1 MYLRIIKT
9 ILLFVMFTQTN
20 LYAQQ
25 SFDLYGNLRT
35 SGRQTF
41 RLNSLE
47 SNPGNLSDAKSWE
60 LSFIYGGI
68 FASGS
73 QLANDIFLVSLS
85 KRISDHYLYF
95 RFTPGIKQEFS
106 ANTQKTISSG
116 DSTITEIL
124 STFISYQEKIG
135 LGYSLQIT
143 NKFSAGLSLRYFK
156 QILRKDDLE
165 FVYGENIFAEP
176 KTIAISEKIN
186 FWRGDLG
193 INYSPLETLS
203 FNLNTIN
210 LFCLN
215 ENGNFNDNEGLE
227 LRKQKHLS
235 AGVNFMPRYNMNIY
249 LNYESNNSA
258 SAGLNYGINLRGGKI
273 IAGVSAYRDVYQN
286 PFISGISPSISYSSQ
301 LFNVSIVGVKY
312 FSDRN
317 IVEPI
322 SNLIKTGIHNILNNK
337 YSKDKLLLN
346 INIALSFTPE
356 KLVEFKDVKIL
367 SEIYP
372 TLDELYTTT
381 AFATAKVINISDQTV
396 NVKPAS
402 FIEGINTEQIFS
414 PIINIAAGDTVDVPF
429 YTIISDQL
437 KPNNKRTI
445 SQANF
450 YLITVNSDYDDQI
463 SKPILINDM
472 NSWDGK
478 VSNLRYFS
486 KYDYSYS
493 TKFAKN
499 ILKEYKAEL
508 DNIAEELAVFSK
520 IKILFNT
527 FVQHMIYVSDPRSS
541 VEFVQFP
548 QETIDRKGGDCDDL
562 SVAFSSIL
570 ESVGI
575 QTAFVDYKSED
586 GISHV
591 NLLINTGLSPDAASL
606 ITNNDKKYYVR
617 KNSRDKDE
625 LWIPIEMTSLADLE
639 TAWNVGA
646 DKFYKE
652 AVENL
657 GLAKGNVQV
666 IDNY

>member
-1 MYLRIIKT
+1 
-9 ILLFVMFTQTN
+9 MFTQTN

-135 LGYSLQIT
+135 LGYSIQIT

-176 KTIAISEKIN
+176 KTIALSEKIN

-203 FNLNTIN
+203 FNFNTIN

-227 LRKQKHLS
+227 LKKQKHLS

-450 YLITVNSDYDDQI
+450 YLITLNSDYDDQI

-617 KNSRDKDE
+617 KNPRDKDE

>member
-1 MYLRIIKT
+1 
-9 ILLFVMFTQTN
+9 MFTQTN

-143 NKFSAGLSLRYFK
+143 NKFSTGLSLRYFK

-437 KPNNKRTI
+437 KPNKKRTI

-570 ESVGI
+570 ESVGV

>member
-1 MYLRIIKT
+1 
-9 ILLFVMFTQTN
+9 MFTQTN

-437 KPNNKRTI
+437 KPNKKRTI

-570 ESVGI
+570 ESVGV

>member
-215 ENGNFNDNEGLE
+215 ENGNFNGNEGLE

-570 ESVGI
+570 ESVGV

>member
-143 NKFSAGLSLRYFK
+143 NKFSTGLSLRYFK

-437 KPNNKRTI
+437 KPNKKRTI

-570 ESVGI
+570 ESVGV